1 MNHLFIVRSKF
12 NEHKKNNLKVFLF
25 NAFLLVFLL
34 FLFFYLSFLS
44 ASYNFD
50 FGAIYE
56 YKDKM
61 IQGFFTSFFI
71 SVLSLIVGVIFAL
84 ILCYMSLCKIV
95 LFNMFARVF
104 IELIRGTP
112 LLVQILL
119 IYYIFADNLGL
130 DNRYVCGVLIL
141 ALFASAY
148 ICEIFRAGILS
159 VDKMQ
164 YESAKALGLSEFEIY
179 KSVIFPQALK
189 NILAPLSGQL
199 SNLIKDSSLLS
210 VIAISELTQ
219 NAQEINAFTF
229 STLEIYIPLALCYL
243 VLTLPISMF
252 SRKLEK
258 SFS

>member
-1 MNHLFIVRSKF
+1 MSFFILNHKF
-12 NEHKKNNLKVFLF
+12 NEAKSLNFVNFII
-25 NAFLLVFLL
+25 NAFVLIIVL
-34 FLFFYLSFLS
+34 FVFFYLIFLS
-44 ASYNFD
+44 ATYNFD
-50 FGAIYE
+50 FTSLLE
-56 YKDKM
+56 YKYK
-61 IQGFFTSFFI
+61 IISGFFTTLVI
-71 SVLSLIVGVIFAL
+71 SILSLIVGVLFAL
-84 ILCYMSLCKIV
+84 ILCYMSLCKIII
-95 LFNMFARVF
+95 FNMFSRVY

-119 IYYIFADNLGL
+119 IYYIFADSLGL
-130 DNRYVCGVLIL
+130 NNRYVCGVLIL
-141 ALFASAY
+141 AFFSSAY

-159 VDKMQ
+159 VHKIQ
-164 YESAKALGLSEFEIY
+164 YESAKALGLREFEIY

-243 VLTLPISMF
+243 ILTLPISIF
-252 SRKLEK
+252 SRTLEK
-258 SFS
+258 KLS

>member
-1 MNHLFIVRSKF
+1 MNFFILNHQF
-12 NEHKKNNLKVFLF
+12 NERKSLNFKIFII
-25 NAFLLVFLL
+25 NAFILAFIM
-34 FLFFYLSFLS
+34 FSFFYFIFLN
-44 ASYNFD
+44 ATYNFD
-50 FGAIYE
+50 FLAILE

-61 IQGFFTSFFI
+61 IFGFFTTFI
-71 SVLSLIVGVIFAL
+71 ISLLSLIIGVIFAL

-95 LFNMFARVF
+95 ILNMFARVY

-112 LLVQILL
+112 LLVQVLL
-119 IYYIFADNLGL
+119 IYYIFADSLGL
-130 DNRYVCGVLIL
+130 DNRYICGVLIL
-141 ALFASAY
+141 ALFSSAY

-159 VDKMQ
+159 VHKIQ

-189 NILAPLSGQL
+189 SVLAPLSGQL

-243 VLTLPISMF
+243 VLTLPISIF

-258 SFS
+258 KLS